1 MHVVPSCC
9 YVRVYICMESYLNCF
24 AISLLKDH
32 SEKQFLWRHSR
43 TCFELL
49 DGDGSNAISL
59 EEFSGFGFIF
69 NISKQAASEIFR
81 DFDVDGSKELDYEE
95 FQMFTLAC
103 LDKQAEIEAKKEW
116 QQRVK
121 DSCPIL

>member
-1 MHVVPSCC
+1 M
-9 YVRVYICMESYLNCF
+9 
-24 AISLLKDH
+24 
-32 SEKQFLWRHSR
+32 
-43 TCFELL
+43 

-69 NISKQAASEIFR
+69 NISKRAATEIFR

-103 LDKQAEIEAKKEW
+103 LDKQAELEQNEW
-116 QQRVK
+116 QSRLK
-121 DSCPIL
+121 NSCTIL